1 MNQNNNGALLLFL
14 SDYKDGNSTITFHLR
29 HSKNSQDLSFTGAQ
43 TNEAPVSYL
52 LYSAVSDGHTIERII
67 CVLSRKCYEEPQENT
82 AWQRFQSFVKE
93 YCDKTNIPVPE
104 FVHVCYDFC
113 ITDGQAQELL
123 SDSDSKRA
131 LRIYNK
137 VYETAYEKDLRYF
150 YIDFTGGLRDINYL
164 FTMIIRNLKWIGAEC
179 SRIVYASKPSAELV
193 RLDKTYYISKIID
206 SVSMF
211 INSGNAEIMHNVFNE
226 LIPDDGTESRK
237 IMYDMIVTIKKFTD
251 TISVCN
257 TELIDAVIEE
267 LSEAV
272 KASEKLST
280 QSIENNIYLE
290 LFRSMLPNIKQSMLP
305 ASGCKM
311 SVLEIV
317 KWCLDKRMIQQA
329 LTIFTE
335 KMPDYYIEHH
345 VCDGFVEKICPHEI
359 DGSMFSSWQAETF
372 YKTLFDETECP
383 NMAEKGVE
391 LITLINTQSNQ
402 SKEYKYSV
410 FTNLLESYDYTG
422 NNILASAFKRLAKFI
437 RGRYNINPAVQNSL
451 PLCKKPISD
460 KECYGYF
467 AKNDTNTPSL
477 KQFIHHLINK
487 DKEHAIM
494 HYFIFDD
501 INEFQK
507 YRNEVNS
514 FNAAIIGDSKVQ
526 NLDKRKLNI
535 VKKIKS
541 CINVERG
548 ILEEEVKTRL
558 SKLYPDETLK
568 ERLTKTADIMRVY
581 HAIKFIRNH
590 TNHAL
595 NSSTDSYEKIVQ
607 DYYQKGTFIG
617 TDFKSSLPPIDITEM
632 NADKVVALL
641 KYAISIS
648 DMSQK

>member
-1 MNQNNNGALLLFL
+1 MNQNNKGALLLFL

-82 AWQRFQSFVKE
+82 AWQRFQNFVKE
-93 YCDKTNIPVPE
+93 YCDKKNIPVPE

-193 RLDKTYYISKIID
+193 RLDKTYNISKIID

-226 LIPDDGTESRK
+226 LIPDDSTESRK
-237 IMYDMIVTIKKFTD
+237 IMYDLIAAIKKFTD

-290 LFRSMLPNIKQSMLP
+290 LFRSMLPNIKESMLP

-311 SVLEIV
+311 SVFEII

-335 KMPDYYIEHH
+335 KMPAYYIEHH
-345 VCDGFVEKICPHEI
+345 ICDGFVEKIGPHEI
-359 DGSMFSSWQAETF
+359 DGTKFSSWQAETF
-372 YKTLFDETECP
+372 YSTFFDRTECP
-383 NMAEKGVE
+383 NLAEKGAKIIDE
-391 LITLINTQSNQ
+391 NAKKSKDAKSKYKKLIKFL
-402 SKEYKYSV
+402 K
-410 FTNLLESYDYTG
+410 SYDE
-422 NNILASAFKRLAKFI
+422 NSVLASAFKRLAQFI
-437 RGRYNINPAVQNSL
+437 CYRYDINTAKKNEDIQ
-451 PLCKKPISD
+451 CKIPISNN
-460 KECYGYF
+460 ECYGYF
-467 AKNDTNTPSL
+467 AKNDTNTTSFT
-477 KQFIHHLINK
+477 QFIHQITNN
-487 DKEHAIM
+487 DKNHAIM
-494 HYFIFDD
+494 HYFIYND

-507 YRNEVNS
+507 YRNEEDS
-514 FNAAIIGDSKVQ
+514 FEAVIIGNNQKSKGQ
-526 NLDKRKLNI
+526 KRNINI

-548 ILEEEVKTRL
+548 VLEEEVKARL
-558 SKLYPDETLK
+558 NQMYPDEILK
-568 ERLTKTADIMRVY
+568 ERLARTANIMRVY

-595 NSSTDSYEKIVQ
+595 NSSADSYEKIVQ
-607 DYYQKGTFIG
+607 DYYKSGSLIG
-617 TDFKSSLPPIDITEM
+617 IDFKSSLPPIDITEM

-641 KYAISIS
+641 EYAISIS
-648 DMSQK
+648 EMP

>member
-1 MNQNNNGALLLFL
+1 
-14 SDYKDGNSTITFHLR
+14 
-29 HSKNSQDLSFTGAQ
+29 
-43 TNEAPVSYL
+43 
-52 LYSAVSDGHTIERII
+52 
-67 CVLSRKCYEEPQENT
+67 
-82 AWQRFQSFVKE
+82 
-93 YCDKTNIPVPE
+93 
-104 FVHVCYDFC
+104 
-113 ITDGQAQELL
+113 
-123 SDSDSKRA
+123 
-131 LRIYNK
+131 
-137 VYETAYEKDLRYF
+137 
-150 YIDFTGGLRDINYL
+150 
-164 FTMIIRNLKWIGAEC
+164 MIIRNLKWIGAEC

-193 RLDKTYYISKIID
+193 RLDKTYNISKIID

-226 LIPDDGTESRK
+226 LIPDDSTESRK
-237 IMYDMIVTIKKFTD
+237 IMYDLIAAIKKFTD

-290 LFRSMLPNIKQSMLP
+290 LFRSMLPNIKESMLP

-311 SVLEIV
+311 SVFEII

-467 AKNDTNTPSL
+467 AKNETTSFTQFIRHITNT
-477 KQFIHHLINK
+477 
-487 DKEHAIM
+487 DTERTIM
-494 HYFIFDD
+494 HYFIYNNF
-501 INEFQK
+501 NEFQK
-507 YRNEVNS
+507 YRNEEDS
-514 FNAAIIGDSKVQ
+514 FEAVIIGNNQKSKGQ
-526 NLDKRKLNI
+526 KRNIGI

-541 CINVERG
+541 CINLERG

-617 TDFKSSLPPIDITEM
+617 IDFKSSLPPIDITEM
-632 NADKVVALL
+632 NADNVVDLL

-648 DMSQK
+648 EMSQK

>member
-1 MNQNNNGALLLFL
+1 
-14 SDYKDGNSTITFHLR
+14 
-29 HSKNSQDLSFTGAQ
+29 
-43 TNEAPVSYL
+43 
-52 LYSAVSDGHTIERII
+52 
-67 CVLSRKCYEEPQENT
+67 
-82 AWQRFQSFVKE
+82 
-93 YCDKTNIPVPE
+93 
-104 FVHVCYDFC
+104 
-113 ITDGQAQELL
+113 
-123 SDSDSKRA
+123 
-131 LRIYNK
+131 
-137 VYETAYEKDLRYF
+137 
-150 YIDFTGGLRDINYL
+150 
-164 FTMIIRNLKWIGAEC
+164 MIIRNLKWIGAEC

-193 RLDKTYYISKIID
+193 RLDKTYNISKIID

-226 LIPDDGTESRK
+226 LIPDDSTESRK
-237 IMYDMIVTIKKFTD
+237 IMYDLIAAIKKFTD

-290 LFRSMLPNIKQSMLP
+290 LFRSMLPNIKESMLP

-311 SVLEIV
+311 SVFEII

-345 VCDGFVEKICPHEI
+345 VCDGFIENIGPYELTA
-359 DGSMFSSWQAETF
+359 DDSMFSSWQAKTF

-383 NMAEKGVE
+383 NLAEKGAKIIDKKANKSKDVKSKYKK
-391 LITLINTQSNQ
+391 LIKFL
-402 SKEYKYSV
+402 K
-410 FTNLLESYDYTG
+410 SYDE
-422 NNILASAFKRLAKFI
+422 NSVLASAFKHLAQFI
-437 RGRYNINPAVQNSL
+437 CSRYDINTAKKNEDIQ
-451 PLCKKPISD
+451 CKIPISNN
-460 KECYGYF
+460 ECYGYF
-467 AKNDTNTPSL
+467 AKNETTSFTQFIRHITNT
-477 KQFIHHLINK
+477 
-487 DKEHAIM
+487 DTERTIM
-494 HYFIFDD
+494 HYFIYNNF
-501 INEFQK
+501 NEFQK
-507 YRNEVNS
+507 YRNEEDS
-514 FNAAIIGDSKVQ
+514 FEAVIIGNNQKSKGQ
-526 NLDKRKLNI
+526 KRNIGI

-541 CINVERG
+541 CINLERG

-568 ERLTKTADIMRVY
+568 EHLTKTADIMRVY

>member
-1 MNQNNNGALLLFL
+1 MNQNNKGALLLFL
-14 SDYKDGNSTITFHLR
+14 SDYREQPPKTYSLR
-29 HSKNSQDLSFTGAQ
+29 HSKNNQNLSFTGTQ
-43 TNEAPVSYL
+43 TNDAPVSYL
-52 LYSAVSDGHTIERII
+52 LSSAVSDGHTIKRII
-67 CVLSRKCYEEPQENT
+67 CVLSRKCYEEPQEDT
-82 AWQRFQSFVKE
+82 VWQRFQSFVKE

-150 YIDFTGGLRDINYL
+150 YIDFTGGPRDISYL

-179 SRIVYASKPSAELV
+179 SRIVYSSFNPAELV
-193 RLDKTYYISKIID
+193 RLDKTYNISKIID

-211 INSGNAEIMHNVFNE
+211 INSGNAEVMHNVFNE

-237 IMYDMIVTIKKFTD
+237 IMYNLITAIKKFTD
-251 TISVCN
+251 TISLCN
-257 TELIDAVIEE
+257 TELIDEVIEE

-272 KASEKLST
+272 KASEKLTT

-290 LFRSMLPNIKQSMLP
+290 LFRSMLPNIKESMLP

-311 SVLEIV
+311 SVFEII

-345 VCDGFVEKICPHEI
+345 VCDGFIENIEPYELTA
-359 DGSMFSSWQAETF
+359 DGTIFSSWQAETF
-372 YKTLFDETECP
+372 YSTLFDRTECP
-383 NMAEKGVE
+383 NPAEKGVK
-391 LITLINTQSNQ
+391 LINDKLAQ
-402 SKEYKYSV
+402 SKSAKSRFRDLIHFLNSYKENSV
-410 FTNLLESYDYTG
+410 
-422 NNILASAFKRLAKFI
+422 LASAFKRLAKFI
-437 RGRYNINPAVQNSL
+437 CGRYDITVKTKEIP
-451 PLCKKPISD
+451 CKKPISD
-460 KECYGYF
+460 NECYGYF
-467 AKNDTNTPSL
+467 AKINIKAPPL
-477 KQFIHHLINK
+477 HFFIHQLAND
-487 DKEHAIM
+487 DKKHAIM

-501 INEFQK
+501 INEFHK
-507 YRNEVNS
+507 YRNEATGFKV
-514 FNAAIIGDSKVQ
+514 AIIGNNKKTPIE
-526 NLDKRKLNI
+526 KRKLNV

-548 ILEEEVKTRL
+548 ILEEEVKARL
-558 SKLYPDETLK
+558 SKLYTDETLK
-568 ERLTKTADIMRVY
+568 KRLTQTADIMRVY

-595 NSSTDSYEKIVQ
+595 NSNADSYEKIVQ

-617 TDFKSSLPPIDITEM
+617 IDFKSSLPPIDITEM

-641 KYAISIS
+641 EYAIRIS
-648 DMSQK
+648 EMP